1 MANDGVHGPD
11 NGFSGGRPERSKPA
25 QGSEPVVG
33 WRRHRAAITAISVVV
48 ALLVAGGLWVFAGG
62 LGLAVGGEGRS
73 ATGVQTAPD
82 PTSPGQVVDAY
93 LTAFRVGDCD
103 EGGRWTSESFPGNG
117 DLCGFVTIDDYTV
130 NGAATPTPD
139 QQVFAVDL
147 HVTKGSADGTV
158 PEGEVTWFYQLNRQA
173 DGTWK
178 IIGGGS
184 GP

>member
-1 MANDGVHGPD
+1 MANDGVHAPGQRFQRWTAGALETCPGFGAGRRLATSSRRHDSPLRRRRAAGRRGPRA
-11 NGFSGGRPERSKPA
+11 GGRR
-25 QGSEPVVG
+25 
-33 WRRHRAAITAISVVV
+33 
-48 ALLVAGGLWVFAGG
+48 GGGA
-62 LGLAVGGEGRS
+62 S
-73 ATGVQTAPD
+73 ATGAQTAPD
-82 PTSPGQVVDAY
+82 PTSPGQVVEAY
-93 LTAFRVGDCD
+93 LAAFRVGDCD

-158 PEGEVTWFYQLNRQA
+158 PDGNVTWFYQLNRQS

>member
-1 MANDGVHGPD
+1 MANDGVHGPG
-11 NGFSGGRPERSKPA
+11 NGFSAGRPERSKPA
-25 QGSEPVVG
+25 LGSEPVVG
-33 WRRHRAAITAISVVV
+33 WRRHRVAMTVLSVVV
-48 ALLVAGGLWVFAGG
+48 ALLVAGG

-73 ATGVQTAPD
+73 ATGAQTAPD
-82 PTSPGQVVDAY
+82 PTSPGQVVEAY
-93 LTAFRVGDCD
+93 LAAFRVGDCD

-139 QQVFAVDL
+139 QQVFAVNL

-158 PEGEVTWFYQLNRQA
+158 PDGNVTWFYQLNRQS